1 MKCLAIGGEPATGKT
16 TLFKNLRNKLG
27 KPKHFK
33 FKMVRGELYEV
44 EPRNIFMLGVY
55 DDGTFSGTDRLS
67 MAVQPQVMD
76 FLKAINK
83 DFKNP
88 IVLFEGDRLFT
99 KNNLL
104 YLQRYYDLKII
115 ILKGAP
121 DTIAKRHIDRK
132 DNQSATFIKGR
143 QTKVKNIENHFK
155 DIVDVYFPVNLQES
169 EKLGKILYEWVS
181 K

>member
-1 MKCLAIGGEPATGKT
+1 MKIIGLGGEPATGKT

-88 IVLFEGDRLFT
+88 IVLFEGDRLFNKSFIKAIKERYDT
-99 KNNLL
+99 AL
-104 YLQRYYDLKII
+104 YLTIANEKEKQRRHVSRGDTQSDKWLKGRKTKIAN
-115 ILKGAP
+115 ILKENDDIFTLP
-121 DTIAKRHIDRK
+121 NNTEKELDKNLEIIW
-132 DNQSATFIKGR
+132 QMIK
-143 QTKVKNIENHFK
+143 
-155 DIVDVYFPVNLQES
+155 
-169 EKLGKILYEWVS
+169 
-181 K
+181 